1 MPWSGG
7 SFTRTNGVNTG
18 STLWAEDRDDG
29 YKILASHHDTHDQD
43 LATGINSTLEKSGS
57 NAATGNLNIGS
68 NRLTAVA
75 DGTAK
80 TDAATVNQIQSN
92 AAAYAVATGTA
103 TAQVVALSPAIT
115 AYTAGQRI
123 SFKANA
129 TSTGATTVN
138 VNAIGAKTLKKLHDQ
153 DIAAGD
159 IESGSVV
166 TAIYDGT
173 NYQVTSQLASEAG
186 TPAGSNTQVQ
196 YNASGSFAGDADFVF
211 DGTNVSFANPIYLG
225 DGAVATPSVTNT
237 GDVNTGIYFPA
248 ADTVGITTGGVEQF
262 RFGSSD
268 IRSDNAIINGNF
280 LVAQRGT
287 TFASGDNNDD
297 TYNLDRW
304 LINSD
309 GNDIVDITQTS
320 ATTGGITLDV
330 ETTNKKFG
338 IVQII
343 EAKNCNGLIGNTA
356 TLSFQAKVSDTS
368 KLDNIK
374 AAIIAWNSTADAV
387 TSDIVA
393 SWAVEGTA
401 TTLASNLTYEGSTP
415 ANLSV
420 TTSFAKYSVTADI
433 DTSSTTNIVVFIWSD
448 VLDSTAGHT
457 LSIKEVQLELG
468 SVATSYQHR
477 TYANTFADCQRYYQR
492 LDANTTADQQ
502 ILFGFFSS
510 TSMVRCFWDF
520 QTPMRTAP
528 TMSNSAAATFE
539 IADGKDTVGANDATA
554 TSYTGNVTCADR
566 AMFRANYGGTGYTA
580 GETGYIRRDSS
591 DATFII
597 ADAEM

>member
-18 STLWAEDRDDG
+18 STLWAQDRGDG

-43 LATGINSTLEKSGS
+43 IADGVNSTLEKSGS

-68 NRLTAVA
+68 NRLTSVA

-92 AAAYAVATGTA
+92 GAAYAAATGTA

-115 AYTAGQRI
+115 AYAAGQAVT
-123 SFKANA
+123 FKANA
-129 TSTGATTVN
+129 ASTGATTVN
-138 VNAIGAKTLKKLHDQ
+138 VNALGAKTLKKLHDQ
-153 DIAAGD
+153 DIAAND
-159 IESGSVV
+159 IENGSIV
-166 TAIYDGT
+166 TAVYDGT
-173 NYQVTSQLASEAG
+173 NFQVTSQLATEAG
-186 TPAGSNTQVQ
+186 SPAGSNTQVQ
-196 YNASGSFAGDADFVF
+196 YNSSGAFAGDADFTF
-211 DGTNVSFANPIYLG
+211 DGTNVSLANPIYLG

-248 ADTVGITTGGVEQF
+248 ADTIGVTTGGVEQF

-287 TFASGDNNDD
+287 SFTSGDSLNNDD

-304 LINSD
+304 VLNSD
-309 GNDIVDITQTS
+309 GNDIVDVSQGST
-320 ATTGGITLDV
+320 TTGAITLDV

-338 IVQII
+338 ILKII
-343 EAKNCNGLIGNTA
+343 EAKNCAGLIGNTA

-387 TSDIVA
+387 TSDIVSA
-393 SWAVEGTA
+393 WNSEGTA
-401 TTLASNLTYEGSTP
+401 PTLASNLTYEGSTP

-433 DTSSTTNIVVFIWSD
+433 DTSSTNNIVVFIWSD
-448 VLDSTAGHT
+448 VTDTTATHT

-477 TYANTFADCQRYYQR
+477 TYATEFAECQRYYQR
-492 LDANTTADQQ
+492 LNANTTGQQ
-502 ILFGFFSS
+502 QLMTGWIAGNNA
-510 TSMVRCFWDF
+510 VRAWWNF
-520 QTPMRTAP
+520 QTTLRTTP
-528 TMSNSAAATFE
+528 TMSGSAAGTFE
-539 IADGKDTVGANDATA
+539 FCDGADSVGCNDG
-554 TSYTGNVTCADR
+554 TSLSFAWACIDR
-566 AMFRANYGGTGYTA
+566 AEFRLSYGGTAYTA
-580 GETGYIRRDSS
+580 GSVGYVRRNDS
-591 DATFII
+591 DTAYVI

>member
-18 STLWAEDRDDG
+18 STLWTQDRDDG

-43 LATGINSTLEKSGS
+43 IADGVNSTLEKSGS

-68 NRLTAVA
+68 NRLTAVS

-138 VNAIGAKTLKKLHDQ
+138 VNAVGAKTLKKLHDQ

-173 NYQVTSQLASEAG
+173 NYQVTSQLATEAG
-186 TPAGSNTQVQ
+186 SPAGSNTQVQ
-196 YNASGSFAGDADFVF
+196 YNSSGAFAGDADFVF

-225 DGAVATPSVTNT
+225 DGAVATPSVANT
-237 GDVNTGIYFPA
+237 GDLNTGVYFPA

-304 LINSD
+304 LLNSD
-309 GNDIVDITQTS
+309 GNDIVDVTQGS
-320 ATTGGITLDV
+320 ATTGGIGLDV

-356 TLSFQAKVSDTS
+356 TLSFQAKVSDAS
-368 KLDNIK
+368 KLDNVK

-401 TTLASNLTYEGSTP
+401 PTLASNLTYEATP
-415 ANLSV
+415 ANLNV
-420 TTSFAKYSVTADI
+420 TTSFAKYSVTAAI

-448 VLDSTAGHT
+448 VTDTTAGHV

-492 LDANTTADQQ
+492 LDANAAAQQQ

-510 TSMVRCFWDF
+510 TSMVRCYWNF

-539 IADGKDTVGANDATA
+539 IADGKDTVRDD
-554 TSYTGNVTCADR
+554 SY
-566 AMFRANYGGTGYTA
+566 
-580 GETGYIRRDSS
+580 
-591 DATFII
+591 ATFII